1 MARAPMEK
9 AVNRSVRRVIQESAT
24 QPPVCASVRVVTVLA
39 IVLRVTMEI
48 PVRTRVIVS
57 TDPVE
62 LPGPVYVIKAGQDH
76 SVTVFVPP
84 GVLLTKEHHPLP
96 VHPPALSV
104 CMADAMLTKK
114 SVFVTQGILEPTV
127 INLVRT

>member
-1 MARAPMEK
+1 M
-9 AVNRSVRRVIQESAT
+9 
-24 QPPVCASVRVVTVLA
+24 VTVLA

-84 GVLLTKEHHPLP
+84 GVRTFLLCD
-96 VHPPALSV
+96 SV
-104 CMADAMLTKK
+104 CSSGGTYLHAL
-114 SVFVTQGILEPTV
+114 
-127 INLVRT
+127 

>member
-9 AVNRSVRRVIQESAT
+9 AVNRNVRRVIQESAT
-24 QPPVCASVRVVTVLA
+24 QPPVCASVRVVIVLA
-39 IVLRVTMEI
+39 IVLRVTTEI
-48 PVRTRVIVS
+48 LVRTRVIVS

-62 LPGPVYVIKAGQDH
+62 LPVPVYVIKAGQDH
-76 SVTVFVPP
+76 SVIVFVPP
-84 GVLLTKEHHPLP
+84 GVLLTKAHHPLP

-104 CMADAMLTKK
+104 CMADAILTKK